1 MTLRTKITALTAL
14 LIFISTALL
23 GAIAFWTTRTIQY
36 DALDRGLIAAARD
49 ARTKSL
55 QDNPRPLPSDVYLP
69 YAISLIRPGDTQ
81 AQLLRPAGF
90 GSSPLPFPALTR
102 EQALMFMDT
111 PGSVAFTPEYRL
123 VTVESGPNRSLVIAG
138 TPIDELKRGLAR
150 LTLLLSIGVL
160 IVTAL
165 GSLIAWLF
173 VRRLFRP
180 VDEMVVAAEEIS
192 QGNTHLRVPDAPA
205 GTELGVLSDA
215 LNTMIESL
223 TASLTAV
230 EASELRLRGFVSDA
244 SHEIRTP
251 LTVIRGYVELLQGQ
265 RADASELEARALDR
279 IESESRR
286 LENLVT
292 QLLLLERIDS
302 GNSAAQEE
310 FDLTALVREYFGDLT
325 DLGDGRPVTMS
336 LESAN
341 VAGSSDQWRQVLANI
356 TQNIT
361 RYTPAGSAVHVEL
374 TTSETDVVLTV
385 DDSGPGI
392 PADKRNSVTQR
403 FTRLD
408 ESRSSTTGGFGLGMS
423 IIAAVV
429 ETHHG
434 SLDLSE
440 SPSGGLRIRI
450 TAPRAR

>member
-1 MTLRTKITALTAL
+1 MTLRIKITSLTAL

-23 GAIAFWTTRTIQY
+23 GIIAFTTTRTIQY
-36 DALDRGLIAAARD
+36 DSLDRGLIAAARD

-55 QDNPRPLPSDVYLP
+55 QENPRPLPDDVYLP
-69 YAISLIRPGDTQ
+69 YAISLIRPDETQ
-81 AQLLRPAGF
+81 SELLRPAGF
-90 GSSPLPFPALTR
+90 GTNPLPFPVLTKD
-102 EQALMFMDT
+102 QADAILDT
-111 PGSVAFTPEYRL
+111 PTSIAFSPEYRI
-123 VTVESGPNRSLVIAG
+123 VAVVSGPNRALVVAG

-150 LTLLLSIGVL
+150 LAILLGIGVV

-180 VDEMVVAAEEIS
+180 VDEMVIAAEEIA
-192 QGNTHLRVPDAPA
+192 QGNTHLRVPEAPE

-223 TASLTAV
+223 TASLSAV

-265 RADASELEARALDR
+265 REHASEMEIRALDR

-302 GNSAAQEE
+302 GSQSAQDE

-325 DLGDGRPVTMS
+325 DLGDGRPVTMNLEPS
-336 LESAN
+336 LMNGSA
-341 VAGSSDQWRQVLANI
+341 DQWRQVLANI
-356 TQNIT
+356 VQNIT
-361 RYTPAGSAVHVEL
+361 RYTPEGSAVAVEL
-374 TTSETDVVLTV
+374 TAADSQITLTV

-392 PADKRNSVTQR
+392 PADKRSNVTER

-423 IIAAVV
+423 IIASVV
-429 ETHHG
+429 EAHHG
-434 SLDLSE
+434 NLELDE
-440 SPSGGLRIRI
+440 SPTGGLRIRI
-450 TAPRAR
+450 TSPA